1 MKQIKLF
8 LKLIIIYTIPFSC
21 KGQEKEKKQTITDN
35 HITIINSGVY
45 YYTPSLKKIDSPA
58 TARIFR
64 VVVKKQE
71 AFLALK
77 KTNGSTFGT
86 PLVY

>member
-45 YYTPSLKKIDSPA
+45 YYTPSLKKIDS
-58 TARIFR
+58 
-64 VVVKKQE
+64 
-71 AFLALK
+71 LK
-77 KTNGSTFGT
+77 KSMGEDKFYIIADDSNISKIR
-86 PLVY
+86 

>member
-45 YYTPSLKKIDSPA
+45 YYTPSLKKIDS
-58 TARIFR
+58 
-64 VVVKKQE
+64 
-71 AFLALK
+71 LK
-77 KTNGSTFGT
+77 KSMGEDKFYIIADDSNAVRLQTKLDFC
-86 PLVY
+86 